1 VFKQEKNQVIHLRL
15 QISLAAVLLFL
26 SLCFYIYPKFNL
38 INGNARPVPKPE
50 LNIVK
55 IPITVQDN
63 AFYKKGKTLPE
74 IPVTSYET
82 EMLDSVSTVADKNAV
97 LPATFL
103 NDSNRIEY
111 YSALFPEMYKIDDF
125 NPAKIIAKSKKI
137 YNFKNY
143 FAYRMHLLKG
153 EKSHDPSSPLADEAL
168 NNAMGKPN
176 GMIGI
181 NIPLG
186 SAGKSKFKNV
196 GSRRPSFNDL
206 AAVKD
211 HFNLLEW
218 LYQNPGINLTD
229 LYKIKPVGDSYT
241 RSTLKAAMNDL
252 YSHNLV
258 NIIIKDEQI
267 NYSAAYSCEQMI
279 EQANRI
285 LTRLSKDDNVNREFV
300 YSIIHQLVMW
310 S

>member
-1 VFKQEKNQVIHLRL
+1 K
-15 QISLAAVLLFL
+15 
-26 SLCFYIYPKFNL
+26 
-38 INGNARPVPKPE
+38 
-50 LNIVK
+50 
-55 IPITVQDN
+55 
-63 AFYKKGKTLPE
+63 
-74 IPVTSYET
+74 
-82 EMLDSVSTVADKNAV
+82 
-97 LPATFL
+97 
-103 NDSNRIEY
+103 
-111 YSALFPEMYKIDDF
+111 
-125 NPAKIIAKSKKI
+125 
-137 YNFKNY
+137 
-143 FAYRMHLLKG
+143 
-153 EKSHDPSSPLADEAL
+153 KSHDPSSPLADEAL

-196 GSRRPSFNDL
+196 GSRRPSLNDL
-206 AAVKD
+206 AAVRD